1 MRCKTI
7 KKFSKKQDYGFYL
20 SSGATLLSIVF
31 GMNLKVHKKNP
42 ARKAARAAEFLRFIK
57 FLHGSINIW
66 HRSKILPK
74 LN

>member
-7 KKFSKKQDYGFYL
+7 KKFLKSKIMVFL

-31 GMNLKVHKKNP
+31 GLNLKVHKKNP

-57 FLHGSINIW
+57 FWRGSINIW
-66 HRSKILPK
+66 HSSKILPK